1 MSGFSE
7 DGSVRKLVRSRWHGA
22 LVAVAVG
29 VLTAAPGG
37 LQAQLSGG
45 RRSNER
51 VLVLPPIPVGGS
63 DSALAVTFASELRDR
78 MESKYRF
85 KLRIIPTETICEAL
99 EASGFNCN
107 AILPPENGNALARF
121 LQASGYIVGW
131 FDASDSLR
139 VTLRLVDNARSG
151 LSGWIR
157 FAAAT
162 DRGIER
168 FARDVSDG
176 LDDNVKAAEFARQC
190 NERRERSDFRGARD
204 RADKAFNLYRDHP
217 SSAMCLAL
225 LFEVQQQPPD
235 SMIGALQRAVEGD
248 SLNDDAWEMLGR
260 RLLDAGDTA
269 GGVDAFEHQLRAD
282 PNNIQLRHGIAGAF
296 IQAGRYQDAADL
308 LEYALERNPLD
319 LPTLQLKARACVE
332 GAIWQC
338 ALDALSAEYPIDSSL
353 AGDTV
358 FFQRVIGAAQALE
371 NQEAMLQWSGEA
383 VEKFPN
389 VVSLWRARAASLK
402 AVDDRDGALAA
413 YDHILGIDSTQIASA
428 LAAAQLLLD
437 STLVID
443 TITPLDTARLLRAD
457 TLLQLVSARSS
468 DTATSMNV
476 AALYYNPGSRIA
488 QTRLMPHLLL
498 AAHLLEQAIAHDLLA
513 QPDSAG
519 VLRGNIATPAN
530 FFLGLAYFFNVTE
543 LDTQV
548 RESESCELAEVE
560 AERVAKA
567 RAAMEAGRS
576 ISEQTATQILEFIGR
591 YEEAVKTYPPAWECP

>member
-1 MSGFSE
+1 M
-7 DGSVRKLVRSRWHGA
+7 RKLVSSKRHGA
-22 LVAVAVG
+22 LVVVAMC
-29 VLTAAPGG
+29 VLAAAPGE
-37 LQAQLSGG
+37 LHAQLSGG

-51 VLVLPPIPVGGS
+51 VLVLPPVPVGGA
-63 DSALAVTFASELRDR
+63 DSTLAVAFASELRDR
-78 MESKYRF
+78 MESKYRY

-99 EASGFNCN
+99 EASGFDCN

-131 FDASDSLR
+131 FGASDSLR

-157 FAAAT
+157 FAGAS
-162 DRGIER
+162 DRGVER
-168 FARDVSDG
+168 FARHVSDG
-176 LDDNVKAAEFARQC
+176 LDDHIKAAEFARQC
-190 NERRERSDFRGARD
+190 NERRERSDFRGAHD
-204 RADKAFNLYRDHP
+204 RADKAFALVSDHP
-217 SSAMCLAL
+217 SAAMCLAL
-225 LFEVQQQPPD
+225 LFEAQQQPRD
-235 SMIGALQRAVEGD
+235 SMIGALERAVEGD
-248 SLNDDAWEMLGR
+248 SLNDDAWAMLGR

-269 GGVDAFEHQLRAD
+269 RGVDAFEHQLRAD

-296 IQAGRYQDAADL
+296 IQAGRYQEAADL
-308 LEYALERNPLD
+308 LQYALDRNPLD
-319 LPTLQLKARACVE
+319 LPTLQIKARACVE

-338 ALDALSAEYPIDSSL
+338 ALDALSEEYPIDSSL

-371 NQEAMLQWSGEA
+371 NHEAMLQWTGEA
-383 VEKFPN
+383 VERFSN

-402 AVDDRDGALAA
+402 AVDDRDGALDA
-413 YDHILGIDSTQIASA
+413 YDRIIGIDSTQIGSA

-437 STLVID
+437 STLLID

-457 TLLQLVSARSS
+457 VLLQLVSARST

-488 QTRLMPHLLL
+488 QARLLPHLLL
-498 AAHLLEQAIAHDLLA
+498 GAHLLEQAIAHDLRA
-513 QPDSAG
+513 RPDSAG
-519 VLRGNIATPAN
+519 VFRGSIATPAN

-548 RESESCELAEVE
+548 RESESCEMATLE
-560 AERVAKA
+560 AERLAKA

-576 ISEQTATQILEFIGR
+576 VSEQTATQILEFVGR
-591 YEEAVKTYPPAWECP
+591 YEGAVETYGPAWECP